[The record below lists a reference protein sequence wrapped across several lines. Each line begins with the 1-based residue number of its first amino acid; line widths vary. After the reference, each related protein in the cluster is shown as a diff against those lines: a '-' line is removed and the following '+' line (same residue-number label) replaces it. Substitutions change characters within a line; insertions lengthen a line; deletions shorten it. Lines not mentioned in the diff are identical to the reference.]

1 MSLYS
6 EFSSLLPYLQSVRK
20 IKDYLSFDI
29 HFPISWKLPKKF
41 INEEMVMEQESGTDG
56 QRLFSFV
63 SEINEGGVE
72 VVSENLR
79 GIIKYNLER
88 EEKERLF
95 DMKVKELKTIFEK
108 QTLRALKD
116 LHFDITPKKI
126 ELEDVYEE
134 HTITGVRE
142 VREGE
147 EQV

>member
-1 MSLYS
+1 
-6 EFSSLLPYLQSVRK
+6 
-20 IKDYLSFDI
+20 
-29 HFPISWKLPKKF
+29 
-41 INEEMVMEQESGTDG
+41 MEQESGTDG

-108 QTLRALKD
+108 QTLLALKD